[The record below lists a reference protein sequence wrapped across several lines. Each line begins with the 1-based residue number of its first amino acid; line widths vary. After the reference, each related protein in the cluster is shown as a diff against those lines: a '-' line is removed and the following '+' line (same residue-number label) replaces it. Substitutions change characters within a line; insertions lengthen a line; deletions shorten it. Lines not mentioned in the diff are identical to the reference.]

1 MKKIYLGSL
10 IIFIFMIFICLAAA
24 QEKPS
29 LRFTWRLSPHHI
41 VLTDGKLAEKYGL
54 DLKTREFKSGVDVRE
69 ALISGQMDVGDL
81 GGTPTAVAIGKSKDL
96 AIISISIYGGGQ
108 YRVIV
113 QKDSPYTKFDDLVG
127 KKIAIQI
134 GSSCYEAFE
143 KYIKSRGWHAKD
155 FQLVNSGPAE
165 AIAALE
171 SKSVEALIFW
181 EPECSIALAK
191 GIGRDIFNFE
201 NVILNPGFMLA
212 RKKFV
217 EENPQATIRFLAA
230 YIDACNFINKR
241 REEAAALV
249 VKAMERRGQKSELQV
264 WMTAMSHVHYEPWLT
279 KELVEAFKEEY
290 WALMKDG
297 KIKGEE
303 PNWNEF
309 ILTKYLEDAKKLVK
323 P

>member
-1 MKKIYLGSL
+1 MRKASIGGWVIL
-10 IIFIFMIFICLAAA
+10 ILTVCFQIALA

-41 VLTDGKLAEKYGL
+41 ALTDGKFAEKYGL

-69 ALISGQMDVGDL
+69 ALITGQMDVGDL
-81 GGTPTAVAIGKSKDL
+81 GGTPTAVAIGRSKDL
-96 AIISISIYGGGQ
+96 VIISVSIYGGGQ

-113 QKDSPYTKFDDLVG
+113 QKESSYQKFDDLRG
-127 KKIAIQI
+127 KKIAIQL
-134 GSSCYEAFE
+134 GSSCHEAFE

-155 FQLVNSGPAE
+155 FQLVNTGPAE

-171 SKSVEALIFW
+171 SKSVDAMIFW

-212 RKKFV
+212 RRKFV
-217 EENPQATIRFLAA
+217 EENAQATTRFLAA
-230 YIDACNFINKR
+230 YIDACNFINKKQD
-241 REEAAALV
+241 EAAALV
-249 VKAMERRGQKSELQV
+249 VKSMEKRGQKSEPKV
-264 WMTAMSHVHYEPWLT
+264 WLTAISHVHYEPWLT
-279 KELVEAFKEEY
+279 SELVEAFKEEY
-290 WALMKDG
+290 RSLMKGG

-303 PNWNEF
+303 PIWNEV
-309 ILTKYLEDAKKLVK
+309 ILPRYLEEAKKMVK
-323 P
+323 